1 MPKISITAKRAK
13 FLWMISRLLSFAE
26 GQKIRMICF
35 QFWQTLEVALE
46 QFEEGK
52 SKIDPRIHPTN
63 HQLWLAMDF
72 VIIDDHDQPIWDR
85 NKDYE
90 ALGAFWK
97 GLEGKWGGNWISLDD
112 VYHFEI

>member
-26 GQKIRMICF
+26 GQGIRLICF
-35 QFWQTLEVALE
+35 QFFQTFEVALQ

-52 SKIDPRIHPTN
+52 SKIEPRIHSTN

-72 VIIDDHDQPIWDR
+72 VIIDEKDQPIWVR
-85 NKDYE
+85 SPAYE
-90 ALGAFWK
+90 SLGEFWK
-97 GLEGKWGGNWISLDD
+97 GLEGKWGGDWLSLND
-112 VYHFEI
+112 VCHFEF